1 MMLSLYISLK
11 QSVLEEVT
19 VLTVQ
24 VGTMRT
30 KEGGWADFHSLT
42 INLWLIIRAVN
53 WRHGEIRI

>member
-11 QSVLEEVT
+11 QSALEA

-42 INLWLIIRAVN
+42 INLWLIIRAVD